1 MRMLSANDSL
11 HADSTG
17 TVLESMFANINK
29 LLMQAVFSLHLLLF
43 VVQRYHSVCLLSQ

>member
-1 MRMLSANDSL
+1 MMSANDNL

-17 TVLESMFANINK
+17 TVLESLFAYIIK

-43 VVQRYHSVCLLSQ
+43 AGQSYHSARLLSQ

>member
-1 MRMLSANDSL
+1 MCMLSANDSL

-17 TVLESMFANINK
+17 IVLESLFANINR

-43 VVQRYHSVCLLSQ
+43 AVQRYRHARLLS